1 MSKNKWSL
9 REKKNE
15 NASEEIKLQKSN
27 GQSIVYET
35 FKKETKLTLKK

>member
-27 GQSIVYET
+27 GQSIVYKT